1 MHCNPRKLHTSKSS
15 LLLLL
20 LDHLQ
25 KRVTHKRPDPIKSSL
40 PGKDCFHVLPRICTK
55 LPSIHWF
62 SPSPK
67 QSALPWLEAFGPWK
81 NSMKHFDRFALKQQ
95 GIASKFRMPRLGMGR
110 YFSGLS
116 KSPLLGLTSSYISYI
131 CLPSPKPKAPL
142 FHCEPKQASLRARN
156 VILAAA
162 TLIFVQLRRSK
173 NGGSTISIALSRT
186 CSV

>member
-1 MHCNPRKLHTSKSS
+1 MST
-15 LLLLL
+15 
-20 LDHLQ
+20 
-25 KRVTHKRPDPIKSSL
+25 
-40 PGKDCFHVLPRICTK
+40 RICTK

-95 GIASKFRMPRLGMGR
+95 GIASKFRMPRHGMGR

-156 VILAAA
+156 VTLAAA
-162 TLIFVQLRRSK
+162 TLIFVQLV
-173 NGGSTISIALSRT
+173 GART
-186 CSV
+186 VAAPFRLLFHAPAVYSSDLV